1 MKPELSSGQSECQR
15 QGAKTSFAQVQLA
28 VRARQE
34 QVHDGSLT
42 PATVALSARICIE
55 MNKHAV
61 TFLPFHPSALLRCR
75 RATLLLRYQGLLD
88 QFAHRIIHVQR
99 HFGAA
104 GVSPPLH
111 GEDKQA

>member
-61 TFLPFHPSALLRCR
+61 TFLPPWGRWSL
-75 RATLLLRYQGLLD
+75 
-88 QFAHRIIHVQR
+88 
-99 HFGAA
+99 
-104 GVSPPLH
+104 SPPLH
-111 GEDKQA
+111 EEGTASLMPGKEH